1 MHLASINY
9 NSAFVVKIYM
19 KNIIEGKGIS
29 FSYDGSEVIKNV
41 DISIS
46 DGRFIGLLGAN
57 GSGKSTLLKI
67 LCGILNIKNGNIL
80 YENKELRHISKREV
94 ARRISYVPQHS
105 TFGFPFT
112 VSEVIQM
119 GRAPYIGRFE
129 FEGERDREI
138 VFNVMETLG
147 LLHLQD
153 RLVSEISGGEK
164 QLTSLARA
172 LAQEPE
178 IMILDEPATFLDFKH
193 KTEIF
198 KILWKLKEERQI
210 SILAATHD
218 IFSSLSFFDEI
229 IILKD
234 GEIFAKGNCE
244 EVLTGEILSQAYGT
258 EVRVRKDDGRIFVYP
273 V

>member
-1 MHLASINY
+1 
-9 NSAFVVKIYM
+9 M

-67 LCGILNIKNGNIL
+67 LSGILNIKNGKIF

-94 ARRISYVPQHS
+94 ARRISYVPQNS

-129 FEGERDREI
+129 FEGEKDREI

-198 KILWKLKEERQI
+198 KILRKLKEERQI

-218 IFSSLSFFDEI
+218 IFSSLSFFDEF

-234 GEIFAKGNCE
+234 GEIFAKGNRE
-244 EVLTGEILSQAYGT
+244 EVLKEEILSQAYGT
-258 EVRVRKDDGRIFVYP
+258 EVRVRNDDGRIFVFP
-273 V
+273 A